1 MSRMFK
7 TLHLILFLAI
17 AAGSA
22 SAQIVAGGACGALEN
37 GYGPFDYRSD
47 KSRLG
52 IVETYHFTPSVE
64 TLRSGKSGPL
74 GGDLDYTLRAFPNHH
89 RALMSMM
96 KLGQREKVAKPQ
108 GAQFSV
114 ECYMQRAEVFRPT
127 DGMVKTIYGLYLL
140 KAGRTQD
147 AIRKLEAARNLDE
160 RDSNV
165 HYNLGLAYFELGHYD
180 QALASAHRAYAAGF
194 PLPGLRDK
202 LKRAGKWRDQPVA
215 SRVDLV
221 APAEQAGGTAE
232 EGSST
237 SAATEGSAGET
248 PSVAVDAK

>member
-7 TLHLILFLAI
+7 TLHVALFLATT
-17 AAGSA
+17 AGGV
-22 SAQIVAGGACGALEN
+22 SAQMVAGGACGLLEN

-47 KSRLG
+47 KSKLG
-52 IVETYHFTPSVE
+52 IVERFHFTPSVE
-64 TLRSGKSGPL
+64 TLRAGNTSTFVGA
-74 GGDLDYTLRAFPNHH
+74 DLDYTLRAFPNHH

-96 KLGQREKVAKPQ
+96 NLGVREKVEKPR

-147 AIRKLEAARNLDE
+147 AIGKLEAARGLDE
-160 RDSNV
+160 RDYNV
-165 HYNLGLAYFELGHYD
+165 HYNLGLAYVELGNYE

-202 LKRAGKWRDQPVA
+202 LKRAGKWRDLPVA
-215 SRVDLV
+215 ARAGAVP
-221 APAEQAGGTAE
+221 PAEQAGGTAE
-232 EGSST
+232 GNAAST
-237 SAATEGSAGET
+237 ATEGAAGKD